1 MRVCVGQVDP
11 EEVFALPALSVQ
23 DIRLGVKALNS
34 GSCFRY
40 LNVVDVD
47 TRQLVASWLLC
58 LTCRQPVISRVMTSL
73 LPQDP
78 ACLYQHYLH
87 LQLWYLTGMHIFTS
101 VTDFQT
107 ECHRMSQINGLTSDG
122 CFRQSAK

>member
-1 MRVCVGQVDP
+1 MRVCVCVGQVDP
-11 EEVFALPALSVQ
+11 EDVLALPALSVQ

-73 LPQDP
+73 L
-78 ACLYQHYLH
+78 LKTQHA
-87 LQLWYLTGMHIFTS
+87 FTS
-101 VTDFQT
+101 IIYTYSFG
-107 ECHRMSQINGLTSDG
+107 I
-122 CFRQSAK
+122 